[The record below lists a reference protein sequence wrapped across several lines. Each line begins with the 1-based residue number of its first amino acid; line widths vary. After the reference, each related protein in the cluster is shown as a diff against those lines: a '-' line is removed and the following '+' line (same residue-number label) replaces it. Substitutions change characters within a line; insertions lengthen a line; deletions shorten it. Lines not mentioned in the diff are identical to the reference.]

1 MRSFRPKDLI
11 NEIGDPKQYDEVV
24 FCGYGEPTIRWD
36 VVKEISKYVK
46 ANGGKT
52 RLNTNGHGNE
62 INKKDITPEM
72 KGLLDSVSV
81 SLNALDE
88 NEYARLVGVDKKMF
102 QEMLDFTKK
111 SKQFVPEVVLTI
123 VAEQNIDAEK
133 ARKIAEEEVG
143 VKFREREYF

>member
-1 MRSFRPKDLI
+1 
-11 NEIGDPKQYDEVV
+11 
-24 FCGYGEPTIRWD
+24 
-36 VVKEISKYVK
+36 
-46 ANGGKT
+46 
-52 RLNTNGHGNE
+52 
-62 INKKDITPEM
+62 M

-88 NEYARLVGVDKKMF
+88 NEYALLVGVDKKMF